1 MSYLL
6 HKPKAR
12 FFFMLVKTEANNF
25 SLSCLI
31 NAP

>member
-1 MSYLL
+1 MSDLFY
-6 HKPKAR
+6 KPKAH
-12 FFFMLVKTEANNF
+12 FFSLLVKTEANNF